1 VANEK
6 KGILGK
12 LFRFFRETRSELKK
26 VAWPN
31 RKELVS
37 FTSVVFASVALAAL
51 FIWIVDIAFGQ
62 MLSFIIR

>member
-1 VANEK
+1 VANER

-12 LFRFFRETRSELKK
+12 LFRFFKETRSELKK

-31 RKELVS
+31 RKELIS
-37 FTSVVFASVALAAL
+37 HTSVVFASVALAAF

-62 MLSFIIR
+62 MLSLIIR